1 MYLLCRNHR
10 ITPNRLMNRPHRNR
24 PARPR
29 TPHPWL
35 AVASGGLATFAVVTT
50 EMLPVGLLTSIAQT
64 VGASTG
70 TMGLLL
76 TVPALL
82 AALFAPAVIVAAG
95 GMDRRHI
102 LSILFVLLIAAN
114 LATALAPSVA
124 WLLAA
129 RVLVGLCIGGIWAIA
144 SGLAVRLVPPESVG
158 LATSIIFGGVAAASV
173 LGVPLGALIG
183 DLAGWRMAFGGMAL
197 LAALVLGL
205 HLWSMPPLPVGRSVS
220 LRSLRHALA
229 NPGLRLG
236 LALTL
241 LLVAGHFMAFTFVRP
256 WLLSVSGF
264 QAEWIGVLL
273 FAYGMAGIAG
283 NFIAGLN
290 AARRVGWTLIVIAA
304 GLASTLLLL
313 FATAGS
319 AWGGALVLLLWG
331 LAYGGVSVS
340 VMTWT
345 MKAASSDLEPATA
358 WSVAI
363 FNLAI
368 SAGSFLGGQVVDSQ
382 GLHVNALA
390 ACGLLVLALAV
401 ATLIQRRLPRLAAPA
416 RP

>member
-1 MYLLCRNHR
+1 M
-10 ITPNRLMNRPHRNR
+10 TPAKPSASPAARPHSR
-24 PARPR
+24 
-29 TPHPWL
+29 PWL

-64 VGASTG
+64 VHASTG
-70 TMGLLL
+70 TTGLLL

-82 AALFAPAVIVAAG
+82 AALFAPLVIVAAG
-95 GMDRRHI
+95 GIDRRHI
-102 LSILFVLLIAAN
+102 LSILFVLLIIAN
-114 LATALAPSVA
+114 LATALAPSMA

-129 RVLVGLCIGGIWAIA
+129 RVLVGLCIGGIWAVA
-144 SGLAVRLVPPESVG
+144 SGLAVRLVPAKSVG

-183 DLAGWRMAFGGMAL
+183 DLAGWRMAFGSMAM
-197 LAALVLGL
+197 LAALVLAL

-220 LRSLRHALA
+220 VGALLQA
-229 NPGLRLG
+229 WSNPGLRLG
-236 LALTL
+236 LLMTL

-264 QAEWIGVLL
+264 HPEWMGVLL
-273 FAYGMAGIAG
+273 FAYGTAGIVG
-283 NFIAGLN
+283 NFVAGLN

-304 GLASTLLLL
+304 GLATTLLLL

-345 MKAASSDLEPATA
+345 MKAAASNLEPATA

-368 SAGSFLGGQVVDSQ
+368 SMGSFLGGQMVDSH
-382 GLHVNALA
+382 GLRVNALA
-390 ACGLLVLALAV
+390 ACGLLVLALGVAV
-401 ATLIQRRLPRLAAPA
+401 TIQRSLPRLAVPA
-416 RP
+416 HH

>member
-1 MYLLCRNHR
+1 M
-10 ITPNRLMNRPHRNR
+10 TRPHRTR

-82 AALFAPAVIVAAG
+82 AALFAPVVIVAAG
-95 GMDRRHI
+95 GIDRRHI

-183 DLAGWRMAFGGMAL
+183 DLAGWRMAFGSMAL

-220 LRSLRHALA
+220 LHSLRHALS

-236 LALTL
+236 LAMTL

-264 QAEWIGVLL
+264 EAEWIGVLL

-313 FATAGS
+313 FASAGS

-345 MKAASSDLEPATA
+345 MKAAPSDLEPATA
-358 WSVAI
+358 WSVAV

-390 ACGLLVLALAV
+390 ACGLLILALAV

-416 RP
+416 RA

>member
-10 ITPNRLMNRPHRNR
+10 LTPNRLMTRPHRTR

-29 TPHPWL
+29 TRHPWL

-82 AALFAPAVIVAAG
+82 AALFAPVVIVAAG
-95 GMDRRHI
+95 GIDRRHI

-183 DLAGWRMAFGGMAL
+183 DLAGWRMAFGSMAL

-220 LRSLRHALA
+220 LHSLRHALS

-236 LALTL
+236 LAMTL

-264 QAEWIGVLL
+264 EAEWIGVLL

-313 FATAGS
+313 FASAGS

-345 MKAASSDLEPATA
+345 MKAAPSDLEPATA
-358 WSVAI
+358 WSVAV

-390 ACGLLVLALAV
+390 ACGLLILALAV

-416 RP
+416 RA